1 MCGLLQAA
9 DVHVAFGRA
18 EVLHGVSVSI
28 DRGAV
33 VGVLGPNGSGK
44 TTLLRVLSGGLAP
57 TTGTVALDGVPLA
70 SLPRRMLARRVAV
83 VPQEIHP
90 VFDYS
95 VLDLALMGRY
105 AHLGAFDFE
114 SADDVRAARMAL
126 AATGTDDL
134 EARPFDTLSGGEK
147 QRVVIA
153 SALAQFDGIAD
164 AVVDMRGDDMREAD
178 MRKADVRD
186 DGRRDDVSRGD
197 RTDDASRAD
206 SKVLVLDE
214 PTAALDLHYQVDVGL
229 LLRRLNER
237 AGLTMVVSTH
247 DLQFAAQVCDAV
259 VLLRDGRVLAAG
271 PTETT
276 LTPATV
282 RELYGVDVDE
292 LVHPDG
298 RRVLVSV
305 GLPERRR

>member
-1 MCGLLQAA
+1 LLQAA

-147 QRVVIA
+147 QRVIIA

-164 AVVDMRGDDMREAD
+164 AVVDMRGAD

-186 DGRRDDVSRGD
+186 NGRRDDANRGN
-197 RTDDASRAD
+197 RTDDAGRAD